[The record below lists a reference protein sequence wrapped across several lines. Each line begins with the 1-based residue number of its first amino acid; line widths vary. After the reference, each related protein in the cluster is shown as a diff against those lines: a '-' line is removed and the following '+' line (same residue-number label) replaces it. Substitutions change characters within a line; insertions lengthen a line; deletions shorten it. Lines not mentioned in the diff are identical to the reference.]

1 MRGELKE
8 GKLASDSKEDID
20 KELQMGW
27 AGTAGTFLSG
37 GGEGGSR
44 RLCWLKQPEL
54 PEQAEEEVELWHPA
68 ECKLAGKSQNSRGDG
83 WKM

>member
-1 MRGELKE
+1 M
-8 GKLASDSKEDID
+8 
-20 KELQMGW
+20 
-27 AGTAGTFLSG
+27 SG

-54 PEQAEEEVELWHPA
+54 PEQAEEEVGLWHPA
-68 ECKLAGKSQNSRGDG
+68 ECKEAGKSQNSRGDG